1 MVSIVQVRQHFSMFS
16 IKRKLNKF
24 KQYVFDGELE
34 FIEILEEHFFYE
46 RLICEVKDSSCTGNT
61 TKL

>member
-34 FIEILEEHFFYE
+34 FIEILEEHFSI
-46 RLICEVKDSSCTGNT
+46 RLICEVKD
-61 TKL
+61 